1 MEIITVPNPVLRQ
14 KAKEV
19 SQFDKKFFQFLRE
32 LATTL
37 HQQHEPEG
45 VGLAAP
51 QVNKSWQVFVAVI
64 AAHGNKDVFFINPKI
79 LQKSKE
85 VTQKLPNGEE
95 SLEGCLSI
103 PHLYGPIPRHEWIE
117 INYLTPNWEKKD
129 AQGFPSLETVTEKL
143 SGFDA
148 RVAQHEYDH
157 LEGVLFTDYTKEKN
171 LALYFEDKDQW
182 VEVKNRDEILGML

>member
-64 AAHGNKDVFFINPKI
+64 AAHGNKDVFFINCIHKLSFFLPGFF
-79 LQKSKE
+79 QKSNIQFFFIIK
-85 VTQKLPNGEE
+85 
-95 SLEGCLSI
+95 I
-103 PHLYGPIPRHEWIE
+103 IIE
-117 INYLTPNWEKKD
+117 I
-129 AQGFPSLETVTEKL
+129 A
-143 SGFDA
+143 
-148 RVAQHEYDH
+148 
-157 LEGVLFTDYTKEKN
+157 FTGICIPDDFIN
-171 LALYFEDKDQW
+171 
-182 VEVKNRDEILGML
+182 